1 MSDYPE
7 FNSVPKCKM
16 CGYEPLYEGE
26 KPFPMKYHPS
36 EPERRFSMFP
46 FKPTILS
53 AKPEHIRRT
62 CPRCG
67 YAWHERT
74 LEDE

>member
-26 KPFPMKYHPS
+26 KPFPMKYRPLES
-36 EPERRFSMFP
+36 ERRFSMFP
-46 FKPTILS
+46 FKPAILS

-67 YAWHERT
+67 YTWYERT
-74 LEDE
+74 LEGE